1 MHLPYFRGFN
11 LSCFLF
17 IDHFDFRTEIF
28 FGDFIFLFVVLF
40 NQDSFIE
47 ASFFWRGWDEGG
59 VGTVD

>member
-1 MHLPYFRGFN
+1 VGSTCHIFC
-11 LSCFLF
+11 LSIILIFG
-17 IDHFDFRTEIF
+17 RKF